1 MAIKPILFNTEMVR
15 AIREGRKTETRR
27 LIIPHYRDEECSF
40 QIVQRAF
47 TGEFVRVEILDD
59 NEFCTRY
66 LQPKYSPG
74 DILWVR
80 ETWCD
85 PTPDQCGW
93 PYLYKADMP
102 MHWEPED
109 TEHGEAVVLRAE
121 DYTWRPSI
129 HMPKE
134 AAREF
139 LRITG
144 VGAEPLQ
151 KITAA
156 GIRAE
161 GIIFEDGR
169 IGENIGRTAFKWL
182 WNSTIQK
189 DKLPTY
195 GWQGNP
201 WVWVY
206 QFERCEKPKEF

>member
-1 MAIKPILFNTEMVR
+1 M
-15 AIREGRKTETRR
+15 
-27 LIIPHYRDEECSF
+27 
-40 QIVQRAF
+40 
-47 TGEFVRVEILDD
+47 EILDE
-59 NEFCTRY
+59 NEHCTRY
-66 LQPKYSPG
+66 LQPEYSPG

-85 PTPDQCGW
+85 PTPDQSGW

-139 LRITG
+139 LRVTG
-144 VGAEPLQ
+144 VRAEPLQ
-151 KITAA
+151 PITAA
-156 GIRAE
+156 GIIAE
-161 GIIFEDGR
+161 GLDTKAAMSGHPYARE
-169 IGENIGRTAFKWL
+169 EFKEL
-182 WNSTIQK
+182 WNSTISK
-189 DKLPTY
+189 DKLSTY

-206 QFERCEKPKEF
+206 QFERCKRPEGFA